1 MCAPPCGVD
10 DLCPVDVPL
19 GSMGQPRCLDW
30 SSSSKYCFLSCSNDS
45 VCANGTKCF
54 AKWYTSPD
62 VCAYDRSNSSF
73 TPLGP
78 LKLAS
83 STVEAAETTVW
94 QRQDDSAAKP
104 ALGAPPGLRRVSLT
118 RNTPGFSEKRSALMS
133 ALSALS
139 VEHTPDPKP
148 LSASPGKGTI
158 NLTFALIYSYG
169 FTYVAGRISIG
180 TPPQT
185 FVVLF
190 DTGSSHL
197 WVPNFR
203 AQMKG
208 CHSLPAYDH
217 RASSTSEQNCT
228 HVTLDAGSPPISGYL
243 SVDTVT
249 IGELALP
256 GITFVSVDDVSGL
269 GFEYCD
275 SVYDGWRGVLGL
287 GFEALSSGLPT
298 FLGEIARSGQLSEQV
313 FAFYFQNHESAFS
326 QFDGELVIGGVD
338 PAHYTGD
345 FFITPLTAR
354 DSWTVELTGLKVD
367 NATIAG
373 TTSSATVE
381 PMSSHLAGPTE
392 DVANLRTALGATFED
407 GDWYVDCGST
417 LTVTFSIGGKDFDFS
432 VRDLVSVDISG
443 RCHLLVLSL
452 DLAEPR
458 WILGDVFMS
467 KYYVK
472 FDWGRGE
479 IGIATANA
487 AIIDTTV

>member
-1 MCAPPCGVD
+1 
-10 DLCPVDVPL
+10 
-19 GSMGQPRCLDW
+19 
-30 SSSSKYCFLSCSNDS
+30 
-45 VCANGTKCF
+45 
-54 AKWYTSPD
+54 
-62 VCAYDRSNSSF
+62 
-73 TPLGP
+73 
-78 LKLAS
+78 
-83 STVEAAETTVW
+83 
-94 QRQDDSAAKP
+94 
-104 ALGAPPGLRRVSLT
+104 
-118 RNTPGFSEKRSALMS
+118 MS

-148 LSASPGKGTI
+148 LSASPGKGTVD
-158 NLTFALIYSYG
+158 LTQTFIDPYG

-203 AQMKG
+203 ARMKG
-208 CHSLPAYDH
+208 CYSFPAYDH

-269 GFEYCD
+269 GYEHCH
-275 SVYDGWRGVLGL
+275 GWQGVLGL

-298 FLGEIARSGQLSEQV
+298 FMGELARSGQLSEQV
-313 FAFYFQNHESAFS
+313 FAFYFQKAAFQAFDES
-326 QFDGELVIGGVD
+326 DGELVIGGVD

-392 DVANLRTALGATFED
+392 DVANLRTALGATFEENYGF

-432 VRDLVSVDISG
+432 VRDLVFVDISG
-443 RCHLLVLSL
+443 LCHLMVLSL

-458 WILGDVFMS
+458 WILGDVFMW